1 MGLFTINTALT
12 LPEALRHKA
21 PDGTYMWAYDALAKN
36 KQPMVEEMSWQQAN
50 DDSAHEF
57 LRNVSKPT
65 GSLVGL
71 EEGAPY
77 EISIDRAVREQICR
91 IESNMRMDIR
101 ALEKSPSPSQFYRE
115 KQTRHLEG
123 MIRTFHE
130 TLFSKNGRGDQGVNP
145 RDINGFGTR
154 YNRCF
159 PANDTTPAA
168 NIRRLD
174 GLTTVLTGGNSAS
187 LWLIKH
193 GVDDGVFGIYPKTAS
208 RAIQV
213 NDLGEQLVDDAAGNP
228 FRAVVSNFAW
238 EFGLGV
244 MDDNIVQR
252 LCAIRPSGV
261 GSFFETATAGQTTN
275 LGEYALIDM
284 IERMPGGN
292 TDNCAIYVG
301 PTLMGQFRKRLN
313 DKNNLF
319 FTMET
324 VWGRPMLHFMEI
336 PIIRVD
342 ALTANENISVNTA
355 GGVITNA

>member
-1 MGLFTINTALT
+1 MAFTIATANT

-21 PDGTYMWAYDALAKN
+21 PDGSYMWAYDALAKN
-36 KQPMVEEMSWQQAN
+36 KYPIIEEMSWVQAN
-50 DDSAHEF
+50 DDLAHEF

-65 GSLVGL
+65 GTLVGL

-77 EISIDRAVREQICR
+77 EVSKDRAVREQICR
-91 IESNMRMDIR
+91 IESNMRIDVR
-101 ALEKSPSPSQFYRE
+101 ALEKAPSPSQFYRE
-115 KQTRHLEG
+115 KQARHLEG
-123 MIRTFHE
+123 MVKTVHE
-130 TLFSKNGRGDQGVNP
+130 TLFSKNSRGNQGVNP
-145 RDINGFGTR
+145 RDINGLGVR
-154 YNRCF
+154 YGQTHPDGSTVASNV
-159 PANDTTPAA
+159 
-168 NIRRLD
+168 RRLD
-174 GLTTVLTGGNSAS
+174 GLTTALSGSDNAS

-193 GVDDGVFGIYPKTAS
+193 GIDDGVFGIFPKTAS

-213 NDLGEQLVDDAAGNP
+213 NDLGENLVEDASGNP

-244 MDDNIVQR
+244 MDDACVQR
-252 LCAIRPSGV
+252 LCAIRPSGA
-261 GSFFETATAGQTTN
+261 GSFFETATAGTTTN

-284 IERMPGGN
+284 IERLPGGN

-313 DKNNLF
+313 DKGNLF

-342 ALTANENISVNTA
+342 TLTATENVTTSATY
-355 GGVITNA
+355 GVISG